1 MRRPSQIRVAALLG
15 ALAAVA
21 FALLVSFLV
30 SLLLGAGGRL
40 GFRDFNF
47 VGVVEGIVFVLAYS
61 GALIYVRSALRLPS
75 PALLSFGISVPPTAG
90 AAATEVPVVEAAQVV
105 QTLAENRVVIVTQD
119 GVPVGVTG
127 LFRDRIISWEELV
140 KAPSEVAVTELRR
153 LLAHEQ
159 LVVVVEGN
167 QVKGVVT
174 QESYLSGLWGSI
186 R

>member
-1 MRRPSQIRVAALLG
+1 
-15 ALAAVA
+15 
-21 FALLVSFLV
+21 
-30 SLLLGAGGRL
+30 
-40 GFRDFNF
+40 
-47 VGVVEGIVFVLAYS
+47 
-61 GALIYVRSALRLPS
+61 
-75 PALLSFGISVPPTAG
+75 
-90 AAATEVPVVEAAQVV
+90 AQVV